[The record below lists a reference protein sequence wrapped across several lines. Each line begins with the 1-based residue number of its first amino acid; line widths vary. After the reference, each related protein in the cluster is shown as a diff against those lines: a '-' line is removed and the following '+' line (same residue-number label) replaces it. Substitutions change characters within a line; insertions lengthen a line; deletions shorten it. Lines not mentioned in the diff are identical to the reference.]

1 VGVVE
6 SFSTAANVIAER
18 QTHRMEESVAEID
31 TNAVRQRLED
41 EKARLERDIY
51 ERTQGD
57 EVTQTVDPI
66 TEISGPGVE
75 DADDADALSDNERNQ
90 GIVDAE
96 RETLAQVNAALQR
109 LDEGKYG
116 ICARCGKPIPPRRL
130 EAIPYATLCVED
142 QALAE
147 HQAGGGATL

>member
-1 VGVVE
+1 
-6 SFSTAANVIAER
+6 
-18 QTHRMEESVAEID
+18 VAEID

-41 EKARLERDIY
+41 EKKRLERDIY
-51 ERTQGD
+51 ERTEGD
-57 EVTQTVDPI
+57 EVTQTVDPV

-90 GIVDAE
+90 GIVEAE
-96 RETLAQVNAALQR
+96 QDTLAQINAALQR

-130 EAIPYATLCVED
+130 EAVPYAIYCVED
-142 QALAE
+142 QALVE
-147 HQAGGGATL
+147 REAGGR

>member
-1 VGVVE
+1 
-6 SFSTAANVIAER
+6 
-18 QTHRMEESVAEID
+18 VAEID
-31 TNAVRQRLED
+31 TNAVRLRLED

-57 EVTQTVDPI
+57 EATQTVDPV

-75 DADDADALSDNERNQ
+75 DADDADALSDIERNL
-90 GIVDAE
+90 GIVEAE
-96 RETLAQVNAALQR
+96 QATLAQVNAALQR

-130 EAIPYATLCVED
+130 EAIPYAIYCVED
-142 QALAE
+142 QELVE
-147 HQAGGGATL
+147 REAGGR

>member
-1 VGVVE
+1 
-6 SFSTAANVIAER
+6 
-18 QTHRMEESVAEID
+18 MEDSVAEID
-31 TNAVRQRLED
+31 TNAVRLRLEE

-51 ERTQGD
+51 ERTEGD
-57 EVTQTVDPI
+57 EATQTVDPV

-75 DADDADALSDNERNQ
+75 DADDADALSDYERNQ

-96 RETLAQVNAALQR
+96 RGTLAQINAALR
-109 LDEGKYG
+109 RIDEGKYG
-116 ICARCGKPIPPRRL
+116 FCARCGKPIPPRRL

-147 HQAGGGATL
+147 RQGRGGARS

>member
-1 VGVVE
+1 
-6 SFSTAANVIAER
+6 
-18 QTHRMEESVAEID
+18 MAEID

-41 EKARLERDIY
+41 EKARLERGIY
-51 ERTQGD
+51 ERTEGD
-57 EVTQTVDPI
+57 EATQTVDPI

-90 GIVDAE
+90 GIVEAE
-96 RETLAQVNAALQR
+96 QGTLAQVNAALQR

-130 EAIPYATLCVED
+130 EAIPYAIYCVED
-142 QALAE
+142 QELVE
-147 HQAGGGATL
+147 REAGGR

>member
-1 VGVVE
+1 
-6 SFSTAANVIAER
+6 
-18 QTHRMEESVAEID
+18 MAEID

-41 EKARLERDIY
+41 EKARLERDIF
-51 ERTQGD
+51 ERTEGD
-57 EVTQTVDPI
+57 EATQTVDPV
-66 TEISGPGVE
+66 TELSGPGVE

-90 GIVDAE
+90 GIVEAE

-130 EAIPYATLCVED
+130 ESLPYATLCVED
-142 QALAE
+142 QALVE
-147 HQAGGGATL
+147 REAGGR

>member
-1 VGVVE
+1 
-6 SFSTAANVIAER
+6 
-18 QTHRMEESVAEID
+18 MAEID
-31 TNAVRQRLED
+31 TNAVRLRLED

-57 EVTQTVDPI
+57 EATQTVDPV

-90 GIVDAE
+90 GIVEAE
-96 RETLAQVNAALQR
+96 QATLAQVNAALQR

-130 EAIPYATLCVED
+130 EAIPYAIYCVED
-142 QALAE
+142 QELAE
-147 HQAGGGATL
+147 REAGGR

>member
-1 VGVVE
+1 
-6 SFSTAANVIAER
+6 
-18 QTHRMEESVAEID
+18 MEESVAEID

-51 ERTQGD
+51 ERTEGD
-57 EVTQTVDPI
+57 EATQTVDPV

-75 DADDADALSDNERNQ
+75 DADGADALSDNERNQ

-147 HQAGGGATL
+147 HEAEGGATL

>member
-1 VGVVE
+1 
-6 SFSTAANVIAER
+6 
-18 QTHRMEESVAEID
+18 MEDSVAEID
-31 TNAVRQRLED
+31 TNAVRLRLED

-57 EVTQTVDPI
+57 EATQTVDPI

-96 RETLAQVNAALQR
+96 REMLAQVNAALQR

-116 ICARCGKPIPPRRL
+116 ICARCGKAIPSRRL

-147 HQAGGGATL
+147 HEAGGR